1 MELKIY
7 SKEGNL
13 KLTASP
19 DSNSAAT
26 CGIQEESVLSLSFTA
41 FECVTLEVYDYADFL
56 GRRYWI
62 LERYQPKMNCDSEWS
77 YSVQLSGV
85 EGLTT
90 QVLMV
95 NPDDDDNPILTLT
108 APAREH
114 AALIIANMNRK
125 MGTTEWKVG
134 EVVVSEYIDI
144 EYTGKYASDALSE
157 LSSAAGTEWWFDG
170 MTLNISRCEFG
181 EPVPLSYGD
190 GLIGGIERSMAD
202 GVKFFTRLFPVGSS
216 RNIDPDRYGHARL

>member
-125 MGTTEWKVG
+125 WGRPNGK
-134 EVVVSEYIDI
+134 SEKWSYRSTSISNI
-144 EYTGKYASDALSE
+144 RESTPPMLFRNCRLPPGRSGGSTG
-157 LSSAAGTEWWFDG
+157 
-170 MTLNISRCEFG
+170 
-181 EPVPLSYGD
+181 
-190 GLIGGIERSMAD
+190 
-202 GVKFFTRLFPVGSS
+202 
-216 RNIDPDRYGHARL
+216 

>member
-1 MELKIY
+1 MSTI
-7 SKEGNL
+7 
-13 KLTASP
+13 
-19 DSNSAAT
+19 
-26 CGIQEESVLSLSFTA
+26 LSLAPQNVWKHFYSLTQVPRPSGYLKKVQ
-41 FECVTLEVYDYADFL
+41 EFL
-56 GRRYWI
+56 LNFG
-62 LERYQPKMNCDSEWS
+62 K
-77 YSVQLSGV
+77 SVV

-157 LSSAAGTEWWFDG
+157 LSSAAGKLPICQFVNSGSTW
-170 MTLNISRCEFG
+170 LRYLCN
-181 EPVPLSYGD
+181 
-190 GLIGGIERSMAD
+190 GGKDSLKLPYLHEMD
-202 GVKFFTRLFPVGSS
+202 MGPGS
-216 RNIDPDRYGHARL
+216 

>member
-62 LERYQPKMNCDSEWS
+62 LERYQPKMNCDSEWTHHAGPDG
-77 YSVQLSGV
+77 QSG
-85 EGLTT
+85 
-90 QVLMV
+90 
-95 NPDDDDNPILTLT
+95 
-108 APAREH
+108 
-114 AALIIANMNRK
+114 
-125 MGTTEWKVG
+125 
-134 EVVVSEYIDI
+134 
-144 EYTGKYASDALSE
+144 
-157 LSSAAGTEWWFDG
+157 
-170 MTLNISRCEFG
+170 
-181 EPVPLSYGD
+181 
-190 GLIGGIERSMAD
+190 
-202 GVKFFTRLFPVGSS
+202 
-216 RNIDPDRYGHARL
+216 